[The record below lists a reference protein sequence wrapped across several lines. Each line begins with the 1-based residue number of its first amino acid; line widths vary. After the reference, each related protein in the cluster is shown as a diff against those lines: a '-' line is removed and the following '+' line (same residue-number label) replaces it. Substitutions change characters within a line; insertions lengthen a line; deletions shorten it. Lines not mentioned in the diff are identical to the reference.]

1 MSYFRKGLF
10 IFKYSSREKNTEK
23 QMQNISSAVILAVLL
38 ESGI

>member
-10 IFKYSSREKNTEK
+10 IFKYSSHEKNIEK

-38 ESGI
+38 ESGV